1 MVYTI
6 NRTLPTHRPL
16 PRWTWCCQC
25 YWQSLWS
32 HQWPM
37 LLVKWRMKQPFS
49 WRNLWYISAAQWK
62 HPLDPPCFWGKFFH
76 SDGFDRFL
84 PHDPKT
90 FKCSH
95 RHLQM
100 KVKSCISLGVA
111 VFYIPTNT
119 LWIIMNH
126 DWLVSIKIG
135 FPVENENLLALDTGW
150 SRMWFPEKKME
161 VDGDI
166 PHGAHLGNA
175 SSPSQIINWLVVWN
189 IIFHILG
196 IIHPNWLSYFSEG

>member
-6 NRTLPTHRPL
+6 NRTLPTYRPL
-16 PRWTWCCQC
+16 PDEHDVANATDNPCDLINDQC
-25 YWQSLWS
+25 YWWNDGWNSRFLGGTCDIF
-32 HQWPM
+32 
-37 LLVKWRMKQPFS
+37 LQP
-49 WRNLWYISAAQWK
+49 NGNI
-62 HPLDPPCFWGKFFH
+62 PLIRHGFWGKFFH

-150 SRMWFPEKKME
+150 SRTWFPEKKWRWM
-161 VDGDI
+161 VI
-166 PHGAHLGNA
+166 FPMVPIWATHHPRHK
-175 SSPSQIINWLVVWN
+175 SSTGWWFGTL
-189 IIFHILG
+189 
-196 IIHPNWLSYFSEG
+196 FSIYWE